1 MKMADFKEHAMQFSP
16 VQSCFSNL
24 YNSSPRMKSVEHF
37 ISYKIDCQLK
47 FAGFV
52 GFPRKYW

>member
-24 YNSSPRMKSVEHF
+24 YNSSPRMKSVEPIWNLF
-37 ISYKIDCQLK
+37 NEYL
-47 FAGFV
+47 
-52 GFPRKYW
+52 